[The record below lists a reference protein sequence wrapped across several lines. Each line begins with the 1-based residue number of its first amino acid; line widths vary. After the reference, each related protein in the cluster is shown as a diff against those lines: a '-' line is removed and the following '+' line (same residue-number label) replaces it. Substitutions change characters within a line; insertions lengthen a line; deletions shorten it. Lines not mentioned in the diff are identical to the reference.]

1 MNENINLNINMNSKE
16 VAMKAL
22 AVVKTVTTN
31 QIRYKGWENFWNSQ
45 LVVKDT
51 TITFAENLDYYSEYG
66 VLAYQFMELMVP
78 AICKKLSE
86 EMPETDFEGFALY
99 EDYRCCYSADYDFA
113 FKNGK
118 LKFQKTETEETFDEN
133 EEQTSTIK
141 MTGTQEH
148 NAIINT

>member
-22 AVVKTVTTN
+22 AVAKTVTTN

-45 LVVKDT
+45 LVVKDN

-78 AICKKLSE
+78 AICKRLSE

-99 EDYRCCYSADYDFA
+99 EDYRCSYSADYDFA

-118 LKFQKTETEETFDEN
+118 LKFQKTETEETFDED
-133 EEQTSTIK
+133 EEQTCTIK
-141 MTGTQEH
+141 MTGTQKH

>member
-1 MNENINLNINMNSKE
+1 MNENINLSINMNSKE

-22 AVVKTVTTN
+22 AVAKTVTTN

-45 LVVKDT
+45 LVVKDN

-78 AICKKLSE
+78 AICKRLSE

-99 EDYRCCYSADYDFA
+99 EDYRCSYSADYDFA

-118 LKFQKTETEETFDEN
+118 LKFQKTETEETFDED
-133 EEQTSTIK
+133 EE
-141 MTGTQEH
+141 
-148 NAIINT
+148 